1 MNIILTATAIGLVTV
16 MGAAGFV
23 PAAMAQPAEA
33 SPCDGVNFVESGSGE
48 CIDLTR
54 LTGTREATLTAQF
67 YTALGRLSIP
77 VLHKDC
83 DSEKT
88 LGYYDLSSNEMV
100 LCMNNL
106 KDDYPEI
113 EATLIHESWH
123 VVQDCEDGLDNASYR
138 PMSLRHGDFANLDL
152 MASSLER
159 ADLRTIE
166 NHYNPEDRPHE
177 IEARYMEHHPDLVL
191 QGLNACAIR
200 Q

>member
-1 MNIILTATAIGLVTV
+1 MKIILTVTAIGLVTV
-16 MGAAGFV
+16 MGVAGAAT
-23 PAAMAQPAEA
+23 AATAQPSAG
-33 SPCDGVNFVESGSGE
+33 SRCDDVNFIETSSSE

-54 LTGTREATLTAQF
+54 LTSTLEIELSTQF

-83 DSEKT
+83 ESDKT

-106 KDDYPEI
+106 QDDHVEI

-138 PMSLRHGDFANLDL
+138 PMSLRHGDSANLDL
-152 MASSLER
+152 MASSLQR

-191 QGLNACAIR
+191 QALNACAIR